1 MKTFIDE
8 MSLIEAFHT
17 KVDMDIEKKC
27 LDIEWCV
34 NPMHLRVVKK
44 KTLLLKA
51 YKFDMTVRL

>member
-27 LDIEWCV
+27 LDIE
-34 NPMHLRVVKK
+34 
-44 KTLLLKA
+44 
-51 YKFDMTVRL
+51 